1 MIAQARVVGWRARLS
16 LFNSTTTFGAQGG
29 VLLVAADPLLQLGR

>member
-16 LFNSTTTFGAQGG
+16 LFNSTTFGAQGG